1 MHKKEFTSFDVAAVV
16 RELRENILD
25 SRINNIYQ
33 VDAKTFKVSL
43 EELQNGLRSFSD
55 VEVVRALPRFL
66 SIGGIYAEE
75 VLLKASVDKA
85 EHCKELSDAEIDA
98 ISENIR
104 KLLSQVLSGKLEL
117 TKIEEQIDGLVAKLY
132 GISDDE
138 LREIKRCLKIL
149 KEGEIDEEEMAEV
162 QETVSRKL

>member
-1 MHKKEFTSFDVAAVV
+1 LHKKEFTSFDVSAVV

-25 SRINNIYQ
+25 SRVNNIYQ

-85 EHCKELSDAEIDA
+85 KHCKELSDAEIDA